1 MLVHQA
7 FGFELDPSN
16 RSRSALSSHCGAS
29 RYACNWGLWLVEDQ
43 LAPTR
48 TLGVLALRQGAS
60 TKEASAWAR
69 QVTGPVPWSL
79 PALRREW
86 NRQKT
91 AVAPWWK
98 ENSKESY
105 SSGLDA
111 LARALKNFSDSKRGT
126 RTGASVGF
134 AHKKK
139 RWARRSCRFTT
150 GAITVVDDRH
160 VQLPRLG
167 CIRTKEPAVKLR
179 RLLDRG
185 QARIL
190 SATVSEGAGRWFVSF
205 TCEVERQDLP
215 ATDPAAVVG
224 IDLGVKHLA
233 VVSTGEVVEN
243 PEALSRYE
251 RRMRRLQRAASRRLK
266 GSRRRARTKVQL
278 ARCHRKVADTRR
290 DVLHQLTTPLATTYG
305 VVVVEDLHVKGM
317 TAAPKP
323 AENGDGTYARNGA
336 RAKAGLNRAVLDT
349 SPAELRRQLT
359 YKLAWHGGRLVVAD
373 RFFPSSKLCSSCGE
387 TKAKLSL
394 AERSY
399 RCEHCGLVIDRD
411 LNAALNLAAYGR
423 RALSVAGSGPE
434 TQNAR
439 GGAHPRL
446 RPDAPMKRED
456 GTGRPGRTVTASSQG
471 EAA

>member
-1 MLVHQA
+1 M
-7 FGFELDPSN
+7 
-16 RSRSALSSHCGAS
+16 
-29 RYACNWGLWLVEDQ
+29 
-43 LAPTR
+43 
-48 TLGVLALRQGAS
+48 
-60 TKEASAWAR
+60 
-69 QVTGPVPWSL
+69 
-79 PALRREW
+79 
-86 NRQKT
+86 
-91 AVAPWWK
+91 
-98 ENSKESY
+98 
-105 SSGLDA
+105 
-111 LARALKNFSDSKRGT
+111 
-126 RTGASVGF
+126 
-134 AHKKK
+134 
-139 RWARRSCRFTT
+139 
-150 GAITVVDDRH
+150 
-160 VQLPRLG
+160 
-167 CIRTKEPAVKLR
+167 
-179 RLLDRG
+179 
-185 QARIL
+185 
-190 SATVSEGAGRWFVSF
+190 
-205 TCEVERQDLP
+205 ERQDLP

-290 DVLHQLTTPLATTYG
+290 DVLHQLTTRLATTYG

-423 RALSVAGSGPE
+423 RALFVAGSGPE